1 MTYLTD
7 EEKKMPDDLIRLQLA
22 LGTQSCDTQG
32 EVSELFKEYGDLRVA
47 KFIKDI
53 LSDVEGRNPYP
64 DDIFIEP
71 TKEDWVWLN
80 SICRTEPFLGSFGR
94 LVWTNCIK
102 EIQESIDNL

>member
-47 KFIKDI
+47 KYWRRCCDVPFCERE
-53 LSDVEGRNPYP
+53 SDEA
-64 DDIFIEP
+64 
-71 TKEDWVWLN
+71 
-80 SICRTEPFLGSFGR
+80 
-94 LVWTNCIK
+94 
-102 EIQESIDNL
+102 